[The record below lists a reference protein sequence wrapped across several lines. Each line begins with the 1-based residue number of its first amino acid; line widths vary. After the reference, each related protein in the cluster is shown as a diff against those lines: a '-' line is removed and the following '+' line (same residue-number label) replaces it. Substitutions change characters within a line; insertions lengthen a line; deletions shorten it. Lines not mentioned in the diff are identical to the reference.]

1 MGSWDGAELCELIG
15 LFLLSQISHLNL
27 IVGLYRDDGLAVTD
41 LKPRQAE
48 LMKKKLCQIFKENG
62 FNITIEVNV
71 KSVNFLDVNLNL
83 DTGIYKPYMKPNDTP
98 LYVHSQSNHPPGI
111 LRNIPQSVNR
121 RLSSISANEEV
132 FKQACPPYQEALEKS
147 GYDFQLKFS
156 PIDQPEQKS
165 RRRQRKITWFNPPY
179 SKDVQT
185 NIGEKFLKLVDKNFP
200 PGHPLAKLINR
211 NTIKIS
217 YRCMPNM
224 KMAISRHNHRV
235 QKAVEEQVQAEPG
248 CNCNGRCG
256 PCPLQGGCLVESV
269 VYKATVEQQ
278 DSTVNTYT
286 GMTCNTFKE
295 RFYGHRSTFENENHP
310 NPTTLSTHVWDLKG
324 QSKNYEV
331 KWNIIDKAKDFNPA
345 TRKCRLCLK
354 EKYHIIFQPTGATL
368 NERTELY
375 STCRHRLRRVLAN
388 T

>member
-1 MGSWDGAELCELIG
+1 MDT
-15 LFLLSQISHLNL
+15 IS
-27 IVGLYRDDGLAVTD
+27 
-41 LKPRQAE
+41 
-48 LMKKKLCQIFKENG
+48 
-62 FNITIEVNV
+62 
-71 KSVNFLDVNLNL
+71 S
-83 DTGIYKPYMKPNDTP
+83 
-98 LYVHSQSNHPPGI
+98 
-111 LRNIPQSVNR
+111 
-121 RLSSISANEEV
+121 
-132 FKQACPPYQEALEKS
+132 
-147 GYDFQLKFS
+147 LKFS

-200 PGHPLAKLINR
+200 PGHPLAKIINR
-211 NTIKIS
+211 NTVKIS

-224 KMAISRHNHRV
+224 KMAISRHNQKV

-310 NPTTLSTHVWDLKG
+310 NPTTLSTHVLDLKG
-324 QSKNYEV
+324 Q
-331 KWNIIDKAKDFNPA
+331 
-345 TRKCRLCLK
+345 TRILK
-354 EKYHIIFQPTGATL
+354 
-368 NERTELY
+368 
-375 STCRHRLRRVLAN
+375 
-388 T
+388 

>member
-1 MGSWDGAELCELIG
+1 M
-15 LFLLSQISHLNL
+15 
-27 IVGLYRDDGLAVTD
+27 
-41 LKPRQAE
+41 
-48 LMKKKLCQIFKENG
+48 
-62 FNITIEVNV
+62 
-71 KSVNFLDVNLNL
+71 
-83 DTGIYKPYMKPNDTP
+83 
-98 LYVHSQSNHPPGI
+98 
-111 LRNIPQSVNR
+111 
-121 RLSSISANEEV
+121 
-132 FKQACPPYQEALEKS
+132 
-147 GYDFQLKFS
+147 
-156 PIDQPEQKS
+156 
-165 RRRQRKITWFNPPY
+165 FNPPY

-200 PGHPLAKLINR
+200 QGHPLAKLINR
-211 NTIKIS
+211 NTVKIS

-224 KMAISRHNHRV
+224 KMAISRHNHKV

-269 VYKATVEQQ
+269 AYKATVKQQ

>member
-1 MGSWDGAELCELIG
+1 MGSWDGAELCELIR

-83 DTGIYKPYMKPNDTP
+83 DTGIYKPDMKPNDTP

-224 KMAISRHNHRV
+224 KMAISRHNHKV

-278 DSTVNTYT
+278 DSTVYTYT

-324 QSKNYEV
+324 KSKNYEV

-345 TRKCRLCLK
+345 T
-354 EKYHIIFQPTGATL
+354 Q
-368 NERTELY
+368 
-375 STCRHRLRRVLAN
+375 
-388 T
+388 